1 MKVLYRTRKTSNG
14 SEKARKT
21 KGEGQNG
28 SQMPA
33 FDETWNGDLYTQT
46 ETVRIKLER
55 GEEVQK
61 TNVDMVLLAIDP
73 RTDVDDE

>member
-1 MKVLYRTRKTSNG
+1 MGRSCPPLTRRGTG
-14 SEKARKT
+14 IYIRR
-21 KGEGQNG
+21 
-28 SQMPA
+28 
-33 FDETWNGDLYTQT
+33 T